1 MPDGNELRERLR
13 KFRKKAGL
21 TQEELAERVGVHLN
35 TISQWENGLFTP
47 KTLKLK
53 KLASAL
59 GVSEAELLN
68 GPEEHKIKI
77 ELIFGKMPDEEVLDM
92 SETGNKFKLFM
103 DNDGALGIHGGAKFS
118 CLDDIKKFIADAE
131 EELVKGFNFQKDRG
145 ALPATA

>member
-1 MPDGNELRERLR
+1 MKRGQIRAFRERG
-13 KFRKKAGL
+13 KL
-21 TQEELAERVGVHLN
+21 TQSELAQQVGVSLA
-35 TISQWENGLFTP
+35 
-47 KTLKLK
+47 TLKRWEYGETEPRADEVS

-59 GVSEAELLN
+59 HVSEAELLN

-145 ALPATA
+145 VLPATA

>member
-1 MPDGNELRERLR
+1 MEWLKLY
-13 KFRKKAGL
+13 RKKAGKS
-21 TQEELAERVGVHLN
+21 QKDLAEIVGVQEN
-35 TISQWENGLFTP
+35 TVWRWENKRASP
-47 KTLKLK
+47 SVEIVKA
-53 KLASAL
+53 LASAL
-59 GVSEAELLN
+59 HVTEAELLN
-68 GPEEHKIKI
+68 GPEEHKIRI

>member
-1 MPDGNELRERLR
+1 MKWLKHYRE
-13 KFRKKAGL
+13 KARMS
-21 TQEELAERVGVHLN
+21 QNALAEAVGVQEN
-35 TISQWENGLFTP
+35 TVWRWENGRATP
-47 KTLKLK
+47 SVDIAK
-53 KLASAL
+53 AVAAAL

-68 GPEEHKIKI
+68 GPEEHKIRI